1 MNDEDSAI
9 AERWNA
15 EKFVLFGRIAHKD
28 VNRYGAYWCQLS
40 NEAFALAAAERAARA
55 ERPKKRGLRERNWY
69 AVLRRYGRRAARRAQ
84 DGDAVAAQAAA
95 SGAWPGRLRVAVGEA

>member
-1 MNDEDSAI
+1 VNQGGRVDTRHMNDEDSAI

-55 ERPKKRGLRERNWY
+55 ERMWKNRTWRTTEEK
-69 AVLRRYGRRAARRAQ
+69 RAA
-84 DGDAVAAQAAA
+84 
-95 SGAWPGRLRVAVGEA
+95 